1 MDNQI
6 LQTAILMLIIALL
19 MVTFKYQ
26 HERNKNRKR
35 IQNACIPKH
44 QEQILKVE
52 NYKIQEIH
60 TEAVIPEMIHR
71 HISHNQVKERLA
83 NDVANYLFDN
93 GVMEIKQDYSHNKNG
108 EVKFKSRIFIA
119 VRNEQS

>member
-6 LQTAILMLIIALL
+6 LQSAILVLIIALL

-26 HERNKNRKR
+26 QERNKNRKR
-35 IQNACIPKH
+35 IQNACLPK
-44 QEQILKVE
+44 QEETILKVE
-52 NYKIQEIH
+52 NYKIQELN

-71 HISHNQVKERLA
+71 HISHKQVQKKLA

-93 GVMEIKQDYSHNKNG
+93 GIMEIKQDYSYNKNG

-119 VRNEQS
+119 IRNEQS

>member
-6 LQTAILMLIIALL
+6 LQTAIFVLIIALL

-26 HERNKNRKR
+26 QEINKNRKR
-35 IQNACIPKH
+35 IKNACIPKH
-44 QEQILKVE
+44 HEQILKLE

-60 TEAVIPEMIHR
+60 TEVVISEMIHR

-93 GVMEIKQDYSHNKNG
+93 GVMEIKQDYSHDKNG
-108 EVKFKSRIFIA
+108 EVKFKSMIFIA
-119 VRNEQS
+119 VRNEQN